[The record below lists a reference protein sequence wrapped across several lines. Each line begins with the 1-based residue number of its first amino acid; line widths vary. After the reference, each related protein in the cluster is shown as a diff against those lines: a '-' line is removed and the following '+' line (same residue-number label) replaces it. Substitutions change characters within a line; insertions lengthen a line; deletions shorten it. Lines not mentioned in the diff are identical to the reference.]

1 MGQLLSK
8 NIPQDG
14 AALAPSTASS
24 TAPSTASKPSAPELP
39 KAKSEKL
46 STPEWIAKKRRYVP
60 RKVRERKRQKLAH
73 RKSQMLDLFTR
84 FLFHRYVQDME
95 ANDIKFLETEELQED
110 DALLDSL
117 SANLELKQEV
127 KKRYAQFRD
136 ARQSLEIFM
145 ALNKANDV
153 EQDWDPEVAQE
164 NTLLFWKDALSYVVK
179 KEYKEL
185 SQFLENLIIKLNFI
199 DNPKSTW
206 YTCLRLLDV
215 AQLYFIMQSYKSD
228 VDAAFDNLFKTT
240 MHKTLESKL
249 LFIFNLIYEH
259 KACDEVFLAVDA
271 FQCYYT
277 GMQMFN
283 GFYKDIKEKQVG
295 RTARELLRSIKRRM
309 DIVFTKSKWHCHVIM
324 FKTRVALRFYEHIFT
339 VEDVEMK
346 RDIFVLKFMM
356 DPSRKFYD
364 SIKLLCQDETI
375 LVWYTEQ
382 CQLADYVHTTFKKEM
397 EGVIFHKK
405 ENIFNLFM
413 LVHEMDCVEIA
424 FRAELLELIFSRVQ
438 KTFSSQML
446 ETFCFDYLKRS
457 PNSWQECELMSL
469 VVKSLSRTGL
479 KCRDAAIKMLD
490 IEVEP
495 DPIYVKKQKHRVV
508 GPKTYVQHLEDSVR
522 SLQETVQ
529 KASMCPILHK
539 TMVDPVTLDC
549 GHAFEEHSIC
559 TWLEKNSKCPL
570 CQKNHFYKHGYKNQT
585 LRALG
590 LPVLEKKRQ
599 VFREIRAMMEVSMK
613 EPRDLME
620 VFVIDLSEES

>member
-14 AALAPSTASS
+14 AALAPSTAS
-24 TAPSTASKPSAPELP
+24 KPSAPELP
-39 KAKSEKL
+39 KAESKM
-46 STPEWIAKKRRYVP
+46 STPELIAKKRRYVP
-60 RKVRERKRQKLAH
+60 RKERKLKKQKLAH
-73 RKSQMLDLFTR
+73 RKSQMLDLFTS
-84 FLFHRYVQDME
+84 FLFHRYVQDMD
-95 ANDIKFLETEELQED
+95 ANDIEFLETEQWQED

-117 SANLELKQEV
+117 SANSELKQEV
-127 KKRYAQFRD
+127 KKRYAQFED

-153 EQDWDPEVAQE
+153 EQDWDPDVAQQ
-164 NTLLFWKDALSYVVK
+164 NTLLFWKDVLSYVVK

-185 SQFLENLIIKLNFI
+185 SQSIENLIIKLSFIQKPKNF
-199 DNPKSTW
+199 W
-206 YTCLRLLDV
+206 YTCLRVLDV

-240 MHKTLESKL
+240 PHQTLESKL
-249 LFIFNLIYEH
+249 LFIFDLIYEH
-259 KACDEVFLAVDA
+259 KACKEVFLVVDA

-277 GMQMFN
+277 GMKMFN
-283 GFYKDIKEKQVG
+283 GFYKDIEKKQVG
-295 RTARELLRSIKRRM
+295 KSARQMLRNFKRRA
-309 DIVFTKSKWHCHVIM
+309 DVNVIFKSKWHCHLILM
-324 FKTRVALRFYEHIFT
+324 FKTRLALRFYEHIFT

-346 RDIFVLKFMM
+346 RDILVLKFMIN
-356 DPSRKFYD
+356 PSRACYD

-469 VVKSLSRTGL
+469 VVQSLSRTGL
-479 KCRDAAIKMLD
+479 KCREAAIKMLD

-495 DPIYVKKQKHRVV
+495 DPIYVKKQKHCHVV

-529 KASMCPILHK
+529 NASMCPILHK

-590 LPVLEKKRQ
+590 LPVLEKKRK
-599 VFREIRAMMEVSMK
+599 VFRDIRAMVEASMK

>member
-1 MGQLLSK
+1 M
-8 NIPQDG
+8 
-14 AALAPSTASS
+14 
-24 TAPSTASKPSAPELP
+24 
-39 KAKSEKL
+39 
-46 STPEWIAKKRRYVP
+46 STPELIAKKRRYVP
-60 RKVRERKRQKLAH
+60 KKLRKLKKQKLAH
-73 RKSQMLDLFTR
+73 HKSQMLDLFTR
-84 FLFHRYVQDME
+84 FLYHRYVQDM
-95 ANDIKFLETEELQED
+95 AAADIEFPEKYDLQED

-117 SANLELKQEV
+117 SANSELKQEV
-127 KKRYAQFRD
+127 KKRYEQFCD

-145 ALNKANDV
+145 ALNNANDV
-153 EQDWDPEVAQE
+153 EQDWDPTKAKS
-164 NTLLFWKDALSYVVK
+164 NTLLFWKDVLSYVVK

-185 SQFLENLIIKLNFI
+185 SQFIENLITKINFI
-199 DNPKSTW
+199 QKPKSFW
-206 YTCLRLLDV
+206 YTCLRVLDI

-240 MHKTLESKL
+240 PHQTLESKL
-249 LFIFNLIYEH
+249 LLIFDLIYEH
-259 KACDEVFLAVDA
+259 KACKEVFLVVDA

-277 GMQMFN
+277 GMKMFN
-283 GFYKDIKEKQVG
+283 GFYKDIEKKQVG
-295 RTARELLRSIKRRM
+295 KTARQMLRNFKRRA
-309 DIVFTKSKWHCHVIM
+309 DVNVILKSKWHCHLIM
-324 FKTRVALRFYEHIFT
+324 FKTRLALRFYEHIFT

-346 RDIFVLKFMM
+346 RDILVLKFMM
-356 DPSRKFYD
+356 DPSRVLYD
-364 SIKLLCQDETI
+364 SIRLLCRDET

-382 CQLADYVHTTFKKEM
+382 CQLADYVHMIFKKEM
-397 EGVIFHKK
+397 DGVIFHRKK
-405 ENIFNLFM
+405 EDIFNLFM

-457 PNSWQECELMSL
+457 PNSWQECELMTL
-469 VVKSLSRTGL
+469 VVQSLWRTGL
-479 KCRDAAIKMLD
+479 NCRDEAIEMLD

-495 DPIYVKKQKHRVV
+495 DPIYVKKQKHRVI

-529 KASMCPILHK
+529 NASMCPILHK

-570 CQKNHFYKHGYKNQT
+570 CGKNHFYKHGHKNQT
-585 LRALG
+585 LRELG
-590 LPVLEKKRQ
+590 WPVLEKKRK
-599 VFREIRAMMEVSMK
+599 VFRDIRAMMEASMK
-613 EPRDLME
+613 EPRDPIE